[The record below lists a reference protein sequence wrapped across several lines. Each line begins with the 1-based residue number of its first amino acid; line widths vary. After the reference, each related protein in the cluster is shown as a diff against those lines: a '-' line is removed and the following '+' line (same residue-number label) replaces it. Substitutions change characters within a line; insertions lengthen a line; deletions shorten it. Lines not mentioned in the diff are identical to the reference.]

1 MSNKGQRIIRRAV
14 FIMQNGKAK
23 SWSQALARAAQ
34 ADQET
39 KEEKTGC

>member
-14 FIMQNGKAK
+14 FIVNSGRAK
-23 SWSQALARAAQ
+23 SWSAALKLAAQ

-39 KEEKTGC
+39 TEKKTGC